1 MGLPI
6 QSRIALPPLL
16 ICADLH
22 RDELGD
28 NLPGRCDVAL
38 AQCRKLLAH
47 WRQSHWPV
55 LHLKRIAR
63 AAWFDPALAG
73 SDWIDEFRPLPGE
86 LAFEHAL
93 PSAYSSSRFVEYM
106 RNVRPETSI
115 IIGLSLD
122 QTILSSA
129 IDGFHRGFRHHIV
142 ADAVDTIRQPSAS
155 RDMLVTVLGSYTS
168 TVRASGLMTPGERT
182 ITAGDSRK

>member
-1 MGLPI
+1 MRLHP
-6 QSRIALPPLL
+6 QSQIALPPLL

-28 NLPGRCDVAL
+28 TLPGRCDVAL
-38 AQCRKLLAH
+38 AQCRQLLAH

-63 AAWFDPALAG
+63 ATWFDPVLAG

-129 IDGFHRGFRHHIV
+129 IDGFHRGFRHQIV
-142 ADAVDTIRQPSAS
+142 ADAVDTIRQPPAS

-168 TVRASGLMTPGERT
+168 TVRAFGLLTPGERT